1 MIVKIIAVG
10 LITTLVNTLVK
21 QYRPEMSM
29 LINIC
34 GGVLIVL
41 LSIDGLNT
49 VVDSMINISSQIKVS
64 HEVITPLLKVVGIG
78 YITEFSADIAEES
91 GNKSISSKIIFG
103 GKIAICVVALPIILK
118 MLNAILSLL

>member
-1 MIVKIIAVG
+1 MIAKIIAVG
-10 LITTLVNTLVK
+10 LITALINNLIK
-21 QYRPEMSM
+21 QYRPELSM

-41 LSIDGLNT
+41 LSVESLNSII
-49 VVDSMINISSQIKVS
+49 DSMINLSSQIQVS
-64 HEVITPLLKVVGIG
+64 QEVITPLLKVIGIG

-103 GKIAICVVALPIILK
+103 GNFNVHFYGK
-118 MLNAILSLL
+118 S